1 MYGLSSTQEQ
11 EQPGSAATLA
21 NTRMFASAF
30 AERYTSSLEV
40 PHPSHKA
47 CAISTVQP
55 SSELFTMQAAR
66 MQAVQRP
73 FTAMRPAAAS
83 RARLVVV
90 AVKPTKV
97 CLQRHTAL
105 QLCKL
110 SGHMFVDKPLQPPG
124 PKTRAS
130 AWRGQIRASRSSH
143 LRSLVD
149 ARQHHMRSSR
159 CIA

>member
-1 MYGLSSTQEQ
+1 
-11 EQPGSAATLA
+11 
-21 NTRMFASAF
+21 
-30 AERYTSSLEV
+30 
-40 PHPSHKA
+40 
-47 CAISTVQP
+47 
-55 SSELFTMQAAR
+55 MQAAR

-124 PKTRAS
+124 PKTPAS
-130 AWRGQIRASRSSH
+130 AWRGQIDKGQPLLTSAQPRG
-143 LRSLVD
+143 
-149 ARQHHMRSSR
+149 RQT
-159 CIA
+159 AP

>member
-1 MYGLSSTQEQ
+1 
-11 EQPGSAATLA
+11 
-21 NTRMFASAF
+21 
-30 AERYTSSLEV
+30 
-40 PHPSHKA
+40 
-47 CAISTVQP
+47 
-55 SSELFTMQAAR
+55 MQAAR

-97 CLQRHTAL
+97 RSQRHSAL

-124 PKTRAS
+124 PLDACKCMAWPDKGQPLLTS
-130 AWRGQIRASRSSH
+130 AQPRG
-143 LRSLVD
+143 
-149 ARQHHMRSSR
+149 RQTPP
-159 CIA
+159 